1 MIAVNPSTFSYQ
13 PKLSRAERESRDA
26 DLREHIEQIHLKF
39 PEAGYRSIREYLY
52 RFFQLRV
59 NWKRIRRVMKKYS
72 LHAQIKRAFVVTTDS
87 NHNLPV
93 FPNLISAMAVDD
105 IDQVWV
111 SDITYI
117 RILNGFV
124 YLAVILDVY
133 SRKVVGFAISRNI
146 DAELTCAA
154 LVMAIEDRNPIPG
167 LIHHSDRGSPYAAS
181 AYCELM
187 AANEIR
193 GSMSAKGNPY
203 DNAFAERF
211 MRTLKYEEVYKWNY
225 ETIWDVEE
233 NLPRFIAE
241 VYNEQR
247 IHSRLGMLTPT
258 EFELKLESDKQNGVR
273 PEPLTL

>member
-1 MIAVNPSTFSYQ
+1 
-13 PKLSRAERESRDA
+13 
-26 DLREHIEQIHLKF
+26 
-39 PEAGYRSIREYLY
+39 
-52 RFFQLRV
+52 
-59 NWKRIRRVMKKYS
+59 
-72 LHAQIKRAFVVTTDS
+72 
-87 NHNLPV
+87 
-93 FPNLISAMAVDD
+93 
-105 IDQVWV
+105 
-111 SDITYI
+111 
-117 RILNGFV
+117 
-124 YLAVILDVY
+124 VILDVY

-154 LVMAIEDRNPIPG
+154 LIMAIEDRNPKPG
-167 LIHHSDRGSPYAAS
+167 LIHHSDRGSQYAAS

-187 AANEIR
+187 AANEIC

-247 IHSRLGMLTPT
+247 IHSRLGMLTPS
-258 EFELKLESDKQNGVR
+258 EFELKLESEKQNGVR

>member
-1 MIAVNPSTFSYQ
+1 M
-13 PKLSRAERESRDA
+13 
-26 DLREHIEQIHLKF
+26 
-39 PEAGYRSIREYLY
+39 
-52 RFFQLRV
+52 
-59 NWKRIRRVMKKYS
+59 
-72 LHAQIKRAFVVTTDS
+72 
-87 NHNLPV
+87 
-93 FPNLISAMAVDD
+93 
-105 IDQVWV
+105 
-111 SDITYI
+111 
-117 RILNGFV
+117 
-124 YLAVILDVY
+124 ILDVY

-154 LVMAIEDRNPIPG
+154 LIMAIEDRNPKPG
-167 LIHHSDRGSPYAAS
+167 LIHHSDRGSQYAAS

-187 AANEIR
+187 AANEIC

-247 IHSRLGMLTPT
+247 IHSRLGMLTPS
-258 EFELKLESDKQNGVR
+258 EFELKLESEKQNGVR